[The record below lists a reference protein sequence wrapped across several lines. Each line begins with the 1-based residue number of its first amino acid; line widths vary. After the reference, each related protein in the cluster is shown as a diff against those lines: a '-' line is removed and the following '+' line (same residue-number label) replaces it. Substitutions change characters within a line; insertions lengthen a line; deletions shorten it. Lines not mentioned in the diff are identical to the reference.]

1 MSLILVD
8 LFHKCEL
15 LYSLPVSACTT
26 TTPMANII
34 TIHLQEILR
43 FLKTPLLPLEE
54 QGDFLSTCH
63 TVMAR
68 HESLILHS
76 NQSNL
81 LPTKKFCGYVGGILS
96 TKLMTVFQYGLFFLW
111 WIDFRKAPFLFSH
124 SVMSDSLQPHG
135 LYHAGLPCPSPSCRI
150 CSNSYPLSQW
160 YHPVISSSIIPFS
173 SCSQSSPALE
183 SFPVSQFFA
192 SGGQSFGTSTS
203 ASVLPMNI
211 QD

>member
-1 MSLILVD
+1 MIPKQGERWNSGIWVATYSLCRPCWVCPWLLPSFCLYSMMSLILVE

-34 TIHLQEILR
+34 TIHLQEIPR

-54 QGDFLSTCH
+54 QGDFLSTRH

-81 LPTKKFCGYVGGILS
+81 LPTKKFYGYVGGILR
-96 TKLMTVFQYGLFFLW
+96 TKLMTVFQYGLFFL
-111 WIDFRKAPFLFSH
+111 
-124 SVMSDSLQPHG
+124 
-135 LYHAGLPCPSPSCRI
+135 
-150 CSNSYPLSQW
+150 
-160 YHPVISSSIIPFS
+160 
-173 SCSQSSPALE
+173 
-183 SFPVSQFFA
+183 
-192 SGGQSFGTSTS
+192 
-203 ASVLPMNI
+203 
-211 QD
+211 